1 MEELKLFNGL
11 NAFSSTKWVQALITK
26 GAAAEQQLQ
35 HQLDIPT
42 HFGGQ
47 IMSRFGPMIIA
58 WADFTVISCSQCMP
72 VERGRCG
79 VGHRERKG
87 RASLPFAIGGN

>member
-1 MEELKLFNGL
+1 
-11 NAFSSTKWVQALITK
+11 VQ
-26 GAAAEQQLQ
+26 QQLQ
-35 HQLDIPT
+35 HQLEIPT

-72 VERGRCG
+72 DEGVKLRGVRFPN
-79 VGHRERKG
+79 RERKG
-87 RASLPFAIGGN
+87 RGSLPFPIGGN